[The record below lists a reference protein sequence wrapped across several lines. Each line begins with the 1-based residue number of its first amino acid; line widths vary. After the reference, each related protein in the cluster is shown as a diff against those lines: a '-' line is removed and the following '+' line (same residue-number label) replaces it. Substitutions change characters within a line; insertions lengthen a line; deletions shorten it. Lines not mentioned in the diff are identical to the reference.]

1 MSASAVIGNLVESKP
16 LSVAILAGA
25 AATFG
30 MGAQWREAL
39 QFGALAALGT
49 SLGDTALTAAGQ
61 NAKIQAYFTNPTLIT
76 YVDPMD
82 FLAGTIGGGLLNFT
96 IGLEG
101 RELLVAS
108 AVCGVAA
115 GVAPKLS
122 GYIVKM
128 VSPAAST
135 PETAPLVTQTQ

>member
-1 MSASAVIGNLVESKP
+1 MSAAGVIGNLVESKP
-16 LSVAILAGA
+16 LAVAILTGT

-49 SLGDTALTAAGQ
+49 SLGDTILTAAGQ
-61 NAKIQAYFTNPTLIT
+61 NAQIKAYFTNPTLIT

-82 FLAGTIGGGLLNFT
+82 FVAGTLGGGLLNFS

-101 RELLVAS
+101 RELLIAS

-122 GYIVKM
+122 GYIIKM
-128 VSPAAST
+128 VSPAAS
-135 PETAPLVTQTQ
+135 APDVAPVVTQTQ

>member
-1 MSASAVIGNLVESKP
+1 MSAAGVIGNLVESKG
-16 LSVAILAGA
+16 LSVAVLAGA

-49 SLGDTALTAAGQ
+49 SLGDVALTAAGQ
-61 NAKIQAYFTNPTLIT
+61 NAKLQAYFTNATLAT

-82 FLAGTIGGGLLNFT
+82 FVAGTVGGGLLNFT

-101 RELLVAS
+101 RELLIAS

-122 GYIVKM
+122 GYIIKM
-128 VSPAAST
+128 VSPAPAAA
-135 PETAPLVTQTQ
+135 EAVVAQTQ